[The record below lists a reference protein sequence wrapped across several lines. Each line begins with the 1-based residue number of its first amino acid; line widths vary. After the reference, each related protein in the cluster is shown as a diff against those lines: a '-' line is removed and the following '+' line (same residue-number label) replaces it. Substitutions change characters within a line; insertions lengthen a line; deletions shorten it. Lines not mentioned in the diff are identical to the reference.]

1 MTEPIRI
8 LHITEMMQAAGIES
22 FIMNVYRNID
32 RNKVQFDFL
41 ITRNEKEFYDEEI
54 NQLGGKKIVID
65 KMKTKST
72 LIRVIKE
79 SIEMY
84 KIFKN
89 ENYNC
94 VHVHSGTPI
103 RILYLVAA
111 KMANV
116 KIRIYHSHS
125 AEVLGPHKL
134 LNIKKIVFKFFKN
147 IIPIFATNYFACSK
161 KAAEWMYP
169 NRIMKKVEI
178 VYNGINLEKF
188 KYQEDIRRNI
198 RKQLDIEENFVV
210 GHIGRFNDQKN
221 HTFLIDIFNDLITKI
236 PEAKLLLIGTGEL
249 EDTIRQKVSDLNLEE
264 KVLFLGVRDN
274 VNEIMQGMDIF
285 LLPSNY
291 EGLPVVGIEAQAAGL
306 KCILSDQ
313 ITNEVAITDNVEFLP
328 IIDTNNWKEKITEL
342 RNYKREDVSKK
353 IIDNGYDINSVSNKI
368 ENFYINNYNSK

>member
-41 ITRNEKEFYDEEI
+41 ITRDKHEFYDEEI
-54 NQLGGKKIVID
+54 KKIGGRKIIVD
-65 KMKTKST
+65 KMKIKST
-72 LIRVIKE
+72 LIRVFKE
-79 SIEMY
+79 TLEMY
-84 KIFKN
+84 QIFKD

-103 RILYLVAA
+103 RVLYLIAA
-111 KMANV
+111 KMAGV
-116 KIRIYHSHS
+116 KVRIYHSHS

-134 LNIKKIVFKFFKN
+134 LNIKKIAFKLFKN
-147 IIPIFATNYFACSK
+147 IIPIFATNYFACSE
-161 KAAEWMYP
+161 KAAKWMYP
-169 NRIMKKVEI
+169 NRIIKKVKI
-178 VYNGINLEKF
+178 IHNGIDLGKF
-188 KYQEDIRRNI
+188 RYSENIRNDI
-198 RKQLDIEENFVV
+198 RKQLRIEKNFVI

-249 EDTIRQKVSDLNLEE
+249 EEKIRDKVNELKLEN
-264 KVLFLGVRDN
+264 KVMFLGVRNDIH
-274 VNEIMQGMDIF
+274 EIMQAMDIF

-291 EGLPVVGIEAQAAGL
+291 EGLPVVGIEAQASGL

-313 ITNEVAITDNVEFLP
+313 ITKEVAITENVDFLP
-328 IIDTNNWKEKITEL
+328 IIDKSIWTEKIIQIG
-342 RNYKREDVSKK
+342 NYKRKDTSEEIMKSE
-353 IIDNGYDINSVSNKI
+353 YDIQSVAKKM
-368 ENFYINNYNSK
+368 EKFYISN